1 VADQLLIRAY
11 NVGVGDCIYVRIPKA
26 RRKGNKVDDFHIL
39 IDCGKKGSADLLRV
53 ALDHLKGDL
62 PPEGGKKRLDL
73 LLVTHEHEDHL
84 KGMGPAWFDDVKI
97 ENLWMSVAM
106 NREHPQAKFAHQL
119 HDMAA
124 MAMRG
129 IAAQG
134 LALSPELEDI
144 VGRYGIANDS
154 AVDALRKVLPQQNV
168 IEPLYVHADLKPADL
183 KPDTLTGATF
193 KVLGPEFDID
203 TYYLGDAGP
212 DILHGFAAS
221 SRVLAAAPSA
231 PTEGPVPNNISRSD
245 FRRLQSRM
253 MSSAFAFAEEEGEIV
268 NNTSVMLVIEWRGRR
283 LLFVGDAEWN
293 KAYRK
298 EKRNFA
304 WNTAWQLRN
313 TELNKPVDFLKIG
326 HHGSINSTPWNDKE
340 DGTVTEPSTILDA
353 ILPLPVGNAKPKAK
367 AIVSTERTFYK
378 VIPRATL
385 LLEIGKRVSN
395 TKIYATELDSDQ
407 IAALPNY
414 AHYEKKWLD
423 RPQPLRT
430 DLEALLTGK
439 GFVDVTI
446 EPVVTRRGSA

>member
-26 RRKGNKVDDFHIL
+26 RKKGNKVGDFNLL
-39 IDCGKKGSADLLRV
+39 IDCGKKGSADQLKV
-53 ALDHLKGDL
+53 ALDHLKGEL
-62 PPEGGKKRLDL
+62 PDEGGRKRLDL
-73 LLVTHEHEDHL
+73 LLVSHEHEDHL
-84 KGMGPAWFDDVKI
+84 KGMDPKWFDDIKI

-106 NREHPQAKFAHQL
+106 NREHPQAKFARQL

-124 MAMRG
+124 TAMRN
-129 IAAQG
+129 IALRG

-144 VGRYGIANDS
+144 VGRYGIANDG
-154 AVDALRKVLPQQNV
+154 AVDALRKVLPKKNG
-168 IEPLYVHADLKPADL
+168 IKPLYVHADLKPADL

-193 KVLGPEFDID
+193 KVIGPEFDID
-203 TYYLGDAGP
+203 TYYLGDAGTQ
-212 DILHGFAAS
+212 ILHGFAAS
-221 SRVLAAAPSA
+221 SGLLAAAPA
-231 PTEGPVPNNISRSD
+231 QPTDGPVPTNISASD

-268 NNTSVMLVIEWRGRR
+268 NNTSVMLIIEWRGRR

-293 KAYRK
+293 KAYRP

-304 WNTAWQLRN
+304 WNTAWTLRN
-313 TELNKPVDFLKIG
+313 NELNKPVDFLKIG

-340 DGTVTEPSTILDA
+340 DGTITEPSTILDA
-353 ILPLPVGNAKPKAK
+353 ILPLPARNAKPTAK

-385 LLEIGKRVSN
+385 LLEIARRVSN
-395 TKIYATELDSDQ
+395 TKIYANELDDDQ
-407 IAALPNY
+407 IADLPNY
-414 AHYEKKWLD
+414 TQYEKKWLG

-430 DLEALLTGK
+430 DLENRLDGK
-439 GFVDVTI
+439 GFVEITI
-446 EPVVTRRGSA
+446 EPA